1 MHELNANMSIQVKG
15 KHSNIT
21 VLKNCHKQASLVK
34 RKPVFH
40 KKMAFFS
47 FFKKKGGGAQALP
60 QRRLPGAATCLAYA
74 GSCRESLNLKA

>member
-47 FFKKKGGGAQALP
+47 FFKKKGGGLKHSHKGGSLVLLRVLP
-60 QRRLPGAATCLAYA
+60 TPGVA
-74 GSCRESLNLKA
+74 GKA